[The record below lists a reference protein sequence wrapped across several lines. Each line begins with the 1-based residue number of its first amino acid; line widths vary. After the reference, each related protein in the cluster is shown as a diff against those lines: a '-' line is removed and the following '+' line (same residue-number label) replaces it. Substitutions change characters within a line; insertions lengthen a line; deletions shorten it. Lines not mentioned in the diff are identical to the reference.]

1 MRRREFIIL
10 LGGAAGAYSVS
21 WSRALRAQQLAPPVI
36 GLLSS
41 RSPADAASVDEPFRQ
56 GLREAG
62 YVEGRNVRIEYRW
75 AENRFERLPALAADL
90 VERGVQVIAALATSA
105 PARAARAATSTIP
118 IVFQTGSDPVSDGLV
133 ASMNRPGG
141 NVTGVT
147 RLAVDLGA
155 KRLELLRELLP
166 KLATVAVLTN
176 PSNRIAETQ
185 QREISEPA
193 RLLGLKLII
202 VRASTESELDTA
214 FATAVQQG
222 AGALLVANDPYFF
235 TRRAQL
241 IGLAARHVLPAN
253 YADRADAV
261 AGGLMSYGSSLSDSF
276 RQAGGYVGRILKGDK
291 PADLPVLQPTRFELV
306 LNLKTAKALGLDVPP
321 MLLVRADEVIE

>member
-1 MRRREFIIL
+1 M
-10 LGGAAGAYSVS
+10 
-21 WSRALRAQQLAPPVI
+21 
-36 GLLSS
+36 
-41 RSPADAASVDEPFRQ
+41 
-56 GLREAG
+56 
-62 YVEGRNVRIEYRW
+62 
-75 AENRFERLPALAADL
+75 
-90 VERGVQVIAALATSA
+90 
-105 PARAARAATSTIP
+105 
-118 IVFQTGSDPVSDGLV
+118 
-133 ASMNRPGG
+133 
-141 NVTGVT
+141 
-147 RLAVDLGA
+147 
-155 KRLELLRELLP
+155 
-166 KLATVAVLTN
+166 
-176 PSNRIAETQ
+176 
-185 QREISEPA
+185 
-193 RLLGLKLII
+193 
-202 VRASTESELDTA
+202 
-214 FATAVQQG
+214 QQG

>member
-1 MRRREFIIL
+1 MRRRQFVTL
-10 LGGAAGAYSVS
+10 LVGAAA
-21 WSRALRAQQLAPPVI
+21 WPLAARAQEPGPPVI
-36 GLLSS
+36 GLLSG
-41 RSPADAASVDEPFRQ
+41 RSLADAASVDEPFRQ
-56 GLREAG
+56 GLKEAG

-75 AENRFERLPALAADL
+75 AEGRYDRLPALATDL
-90 VERGVQVIAALATSA
+90 VERQVQVIAALASSA

-133 ASMNRPGG
+133 ASMNLPGG

-147 RLAVDLGA
+147 RLAVHLGA
-155 KRLELLRELLP
+155 KRLELLRELVP
-166 KLATVAVLTN
+166 KVGTVAVLIN

-193 RLLGLKLII
+193 LLLGLKLI
-202 VRASTESELDTA
+202 VVKASAEGELDA
-214 FATAVQQG
+214 ALARAVQQG

-235 TRRAQL
+235 TRRGQL
-241 IGLAARHVLPAN
+241 IELSERHVLPAS

-276 RQAGGYVGRILKGDK
+276 RQAGVYVGRILKGDK
-291 PADLPVLQPTRFELV
+291 PADLPVQQPTKFELV
-306 LNLKTAKALGLDVPP
+306 INLKTATALGLTVPDK
-321 MLLVRADEVIE
+321 LLAIADEVIE